1 MERLNLLLTEGP
13 SLIYCEFKTKDV
25 AKTTKKSSPIECHFS
40 LEISINRESK
50 EVMAALSVKS
60 ESENIPFD
68 FDVKSHALF
77 KVDKFPSGK
86 ANEEAFEK
94 KAISEA
100 IPYIFSFLKEIV
112 ADLTRK
118 AYLKPFYLPPI
129 ELDTKNFEKVKKQ

>member
-13 SLIYCEFKTKDV
+13 SLVFCNFKTKEI
-25 AKTTKKSSPIECHFS
+25 AKKGKKDLQIECQY
-40 LEISINRESK
+40 SIELKINK
-50 EVMAALSVKS
+50 ENEEVLATLSVKT

-68 FDVKSHALF
+68 FYVKSKAMF
-77 KVDKFPSGK
+77 KVAKIPLGEEDK
-86 ANEEAFEK
+86 NIFEK
-94 KAISEA
+94 KAISES

-129 ELDTKNFEKVKKQ
+129 ELNIDNFEKVEK

>member
-13 SLIYCEFKTKDV
+13 SLVFCNFKTKEI
-25 AKTTKKSSPIECHFS
+25 AKKGKKDLPIECQYL
-40 LEISINRESK
+40 LEIKTNRESE
-50 EVMAALSVKS
+50 EVLATLSVKT

-68 FDVKSHALF
+68 FYVKSQAMF
-77 KVDKFPSGK
+77 KVAKFPLG
-86 ANEEAFEK
+86 EEGEDIFEK

-100 IPYIFSFLKEIV
+100 IPYIFPFLKEVV

-129 ELDTKNFEKVKKQ
+129 ELDIDNFEKVEK